1 MSLGEEERYRSRRHV
16 ADTAIRILAFLFVI
30 SVVAGIYALYR
41 SNPGLLDDW
50 KEFGYPGVFLIC
62 LIANASIIL
71 PVPGLLI
78 VFGLGAVLNPW
89 LVGLAG
95 GLGAALGA
103 ITGYVAGYSGQPVA
117 RRINRYDKL
126 VRITRR
132 WGGPAIFVFS
142 LVPFLPFDIVGIT
155 AGLLRFRFWQYFAIT
170 LSGRAILYVLI
181 AWLGAWGINLF
192 A

>member
-1 MSLGEEERYRSRRHV
+1 MSLDNGSWDRSKKHLL
-16 ADTAIRILAFLFVI
+16 DKIIRVLVFLLVI
-30 SVVAGIYALYR
+30 GIVAGIFLLYR
-41 SNPGLLDDW
+41 NNPGLVDDW
-50 KEFGYPGVFLIC
+50 KEFGYTGVFLIC

-78 VFGLGAVLNPW
+78 VLSLGAILNPW

-95 GLGAALGA
+95 GAGAAVGE
-103 ITGYVAGYSGQPVA
+103 ITGYLAGYSGQPVA
-117 RRINRYDKL
+117 RRINRYENL
-126 VRITRR
+126 VRFTRR
-132 WGGPAIFVFS
+132 WGGTAIFVFS
-142 LVPFLPFDIVGIT
+142 LIPFLPFDIVGIT
-155 AGLLRFRFWQYFAIT
+155 AGLLRFRFWQYLVIT